1 MSTVSYHT
9 EEGFFW
15 FSLRQVCS
23 LYFVDY
29 SMMAMISQSLIS
41 RKEGVKTKTVGKIRR
56 HVCRSFFRPPD
67 KTHHHG
73 CLLFSVF
80 YFSCSFSGF
89 LLLSLDLL
97 TAASSPALSL
107 YKSSVSSFLN
117 RTFLVS
123 ASTRM
128 RATRKHSRA
137 LRGFEGSSNE
147 ANHSVIKL
155 IITLQHPHS
164 HSHSSSFSVRFHSP
178 APATDETCKL
188 EKLKTICHF

>member
-1 MSTVSYHT
+1 M
-9 EEGFFW
+9 
-15 FSLRQVCS
+15 
-23 LYFVDY
+23 
-29 SMMAMISQSLIS
+29 
-41 RKEGVKTKTVGKIRR
+41 KTKTVGKIRR
-56 HVCRSFFRPPD
+56 HVCRSFFRPPE

-147 ANHSVIKL
+147 ANHSV
-155 IITLQHPHS
+155 THH
-164 HSHSSSFSVRFHSP
+164 HSP
-178 APATDETCKL
+178 ASASAFAFAFFQLFWVFRNIGCL
-188 EKLKTICHF
+188 FIGRLF